1 MKRRTYTKEEQ
12 AILQKNPYTFKVTDN
27 SLFFTAEFKRSFWA
41 SYQAGETP
49 RTILRDRGYDLKMF
63 TQSAIDSLT
72 HRIKMEA
79 TSGKGF
85 REGPATQRQ
94 RPAAQAED
102 AISGELMLPT
112 PENMQRIWNE
122 VAYLRQQ
129 VEFIK
134 KVRPAVTEEI
144 DG

>member
-1 MKRRTYTKEEQ
+1 MKRRGYTKEEQ
-12 AILQKNPYTFKVTDN
+12 AVLRKNPNTYKVTDK

-49 RTILRDRGYDLKMF
+49 RTILRDRGYDPELF
-63 TQSAIDSLT
+63 TQSAIDSLV
-72 HRIKMEA
+72 HRIKKEA
-79 TSGKGF
+79 ASGEGF
-85 REGPATQRQ
+85 REGPSNQ
-94 RPAAQAED
+94 RPAAQADRTMAE
-102 AISGELMLPT
+102 AQMMPT

-122 VAYLRQQ
+122 VVYLRQQ

-134 KVRPAVTEEI
+134 KIRPAVTEEI